1 MGKWKKKYLSKN
13 IELKDLGE
21 FGLIERL
28 TKKIKLFNKN
38 TKKIYKKRKYIP
50 SKGTYS
56 IKEYTIEKDDEETN
70 SSSSEEV
77 VNYKMVNVSRS
88 GHSVETKEIKKQTK
102 ISHMKK
108 EQLMKECENKGL
120 STDGTVRILRS
131 RLKKYINN

>member
-1 MGKWKKKYLSKN
+1 MSNSRKTASFIVMGGILSFIVIKSFN
-13 IELKDLGE
+13 
-21 FGLIERL
+21 
-28 TKKIKLFNKN
+28 KLFNKN

-88 GHSVETKEIKKQTK
+88 GHSVETKESKKQTK

-108 EQLMKECENKGL
+108 EQLVKECENKGL
-120 STDGTVRILRS
+120 STDGTVCILRS
-131 RLKKYINN
+131 RLKKYISN

>member
-1 MGKWKKKYLSKN
+1 MSNSRKTASFIVMGGILSF
-13 IELKDLGE
+13 IV
-21 FGLIERL
+21 
-28 TKKIKLFNKN
+28 IKSFNKLLNKN
-38 TKKIYKKRKYIP
+38 TKKIYKKKKYIP

-88 GHSVETKEIKKQTK
+88 GHSVETNEIKKQTK

-131 RLKKYINN
+131 RLKKYISN

>member
-1 MGKWKKKYLSKN
+1 MSNSRKTASFIVMGGILSFIVIKSFN
-13 IELKDLGE
+13 
-21 FGLIERL
+21 
-28 TKKIKLFNKN
+28 KLFNKN
-38 TKKIYKKRKYIP
+38 TKKIHKKRKYIP

-88 GHSVETKEIKKQTK
+88 GHSVETNEIKKQTK

-131 RLKKYINN
+131 RLKKYISN

>member
-1 MGKWKKKYLSKN
+1 MSNSRKTASFIVMGGILSFIVIKSFN
-13 IELKDLGE
+13 
-21 FGLIERL
+21 
-28 TKKIKLFNKN
+28 KLFNKN

-108 EQLMKECENKGL
+108 EQLIKECENKGL

-131 RLKKYINN
+131 RLKKYISN

>member
-1 MGKWKKKYLSKN
+1 MSNSRKTASFIVMGGILSFIVIKSFN
-13 IELKDLGE
+13 
-21 FGLIERL
+21 
-28 TKKIKLFNKN
+28 KLFNKN
-38 TKKIYKKRKYIP
+38 TKKKYKKKKYIP

-88 GHSVETKEIKKQTK
+88 GHSVETNEIKKQTK

-131 RLKKYINN
+131 RLKKYISN

>member
-1 MGKWKKKYLSKN
+1 MSNSRKTASFIVMGGILSFIVIKSFN
-13 IELKDLGE
+13 
-21 FGLIERL
+21 
-28 TKKIKLFNKN
+28 KLFNKN

-108 EQLMKECENKGL
+108 EQLVKECENKGL

>member
-1 MGKWKKKYLSKN
+1 MSNSRKTASFIVMGGILSFIVIKSFN
-13 IELKDLGE
+13 
-21 FGLIERL
+21 
-28 TKKIKLFNKN
+28 KLFNKN

-88 GHSVETKEIKKQTK
+88 GHSVETKESKKQTK

-108 EQLMKECENKGL
+108 EQLVKECENKGS

-131 RLKKYINN
+131 RLKKYISN

>member
-1 MGKWKKKYLSKN
+1 MSNSRKTASFIVMGGILSFIVIKSFN
-13 IELKDLGE
+13 
-21 FGLIERL
+21 
-28 TKKIKLFNKN
+28 KLFNKN

>member
-1 MGKWKKKYLSKN
+1 MSNSRKTASFIVMGGILSFIVIKSFN
-13 IELKDLGE
+13 
-21 FGLIERL
+21 
-28 TKKIKLFNKN
+28 KLFNKN

-108 EQLMKECENKGL
+108 EQLVKECENKGL

-131 RLKKYINN
+131 RLKKYISN

>member
-1 MGKWKKKYLSKN
+1 MSNSRKTASFIVMGGILSFIVIKSFN
-13 IELKDLGE
+13 
-21 FGLIERL
+21 
-28 TKKIKLFNKN
+28 KLFNKN
-38 TKKIYKKRKYIP
+38 TKKIYKKKKYIP

-88 GHSVETKEIKKQTK
+88 GHSVETNEIKKQTK

-131 RLKKYINN
+131 RLKKYISN

>member
-1 MGKWKKKYLSKN
+1 MSNSRKTASFIVMGGILSFIVIKSFN
-13 IELKDLGE
+13 
-21 FGLIERL
+21 
-28 TKKIKLFNKN
+28 KLFNKN

-50 SKGTYS
+50 SKSTYS

-108 EQLMKECENKGL
+108 EQLIKECENKGL

-131 RLKKYINN
+131 RLKKYISN

>member
-1 MGKWKKKYLSKN
+1 MSNSRKTASFIVMGGILSFIVIKSFN
-13 IELKDLGE
+13 
-21 FGLIERL
+21 
-28 TKKIKLFNKN
+28 KLFNKN

-88 GHSVETKEIKKQTK
+88 GHSVETNEIKKQTK

-131 RLKKYINN
+131 RLKKYISN

>member
-1 MGKWKKKYLSKN
+1 MSNSRKTASFIVMGGILSFIVIKSFN
-13 IELKDLGE
+13 
-21 FGLIERL
+21 
-28 TKKIKLFNKN
+28 KLFNKN

-131 RLKKYINN
+131 RLKKYISN